1 MAKCWAA
8 EWRGA
13 ARRPRA
19 AAPAAPRSWSM
30 RTTEQDQPAADPD
43 EDEIEQTEGHE
54 RSSWPTA
61 DPWRI
66 AAAHRPGRLLVPHRL
81 ASPADTD
88 PYAAVDILDPRLD
101 DGVVIDGELA
111 ECHIA
116 CAGHRFVP
124 LDDLPVDQ
132 RFVGL
137 MRMPETDWRDPQTI
151 RNMAAGWTEAQA
163 CKWIEGLD
171 GLMTSVENGCCPWGI
186 LRPARGRQ
194 RLPVADR
201 VQITSNRGFGC
212 LKPARGELS
221 LAVRRSQRL
230 RRVQRCA
237 MAWNGSCGAARAH

>member
-1 MAKCWAA
+1 
-8 EWRGA
+8 
-13 ARRPRA
+13 
-19 AAPAAPRSWSM
+19 M

-171 GLMTSVENGCCPWGI
+171 GLMTSVENGCLDLHSMLVLAESPGQEH
-186 LRPARGRQ
+186 RQ
-194 RLPVADR
+194 A
-201 VQITSNRGFGC
+201 
-212 LKPARGELS
+212 
-221 LAVRRSQRL
+221 AVMAWLDQSMTGRSQPL
-230 RRVQRCA
+230 
-237 MAWNGSCGAARAH
+237 NAARAHARDSALVAADSVTSTTGTTSTSFQ